1 MPNTQEKFFEYR
13 GLPLVRKGNELY
25 YGSMGDKEVVM
36 LQIARQEKDGELDIA
51 TKVRMYRMLTDE
63 TVPVME
69 RITKTA
75 EKSSLFEALD
85 LAHDWLKA

>member
-1 MPNTQEKFFEYR
+1 MPEKFFEYR
-13 GLPLVRKGNELY
+13 GFPLVRKGNELY
-25 YGSMGDKEVVM
+25 YGSMGDNEVVM
-36 LQIARQEKDGELDIA
+36 LQIAKTKKDGDLEIA

-63 TVPVME
+63 SVPVME

-85 LAHDWLKA
+85 LAHDWIAL